1 MYIESWTAYW
11 MLYRMKEDDG
21 NGDGSSV
28 LGNPYISGSL
38 CAAYRETMKNEI
50 GSMEEKILSSVK
62 LTGAVIAIVV
72 TLVQLGLYF
81 LGG

>member
-1 MYIESWTAYW
+1 
-11 MLYRMKEDDG
+11 MLYRMKEEYDDG
-21 NGDGSSV
+21 NGSGGS
-28 LGNPYISGSL
+28 GNPYMSGKL
-38 CAAYRETMKNEI
+38 CSAYRETMKNEI

-72 TLVQLGLYF
+72 TVVQLGLYF